1 MNKLLKLSGLTFI
14 SVLLLCCK
22 STEEIT
28 QYNPPFKVLEATY
41 SERIENDNE
50 NRVTIN
56 IKIDNPEIKLDSVYF
71 RNMKSL
77 LNRTTNTSEEKY
89 EGHFLISNTT
99 KDIILHSDAEKEF
112 GNRVP
117 DISQKIPFQLEKYQ
131 AVVSY
136 VYKNN
141 TMHSKIMKLTKN

>member
-22 STEEIT
+22 STQEIT
-28 QYNPPFKVLEATY
+28 QNNPPFKVLEATY
-41 SERIENDNE
+41 SERIENGNE
-50 NRVTIN
+50 NIVIVN
-56 IKIDNPEIKLDSVYF
+56 IKIDNPEIQLDSVYF
-71 RNMKSL
+71 RNMKSSL
-77 LNRTTNTSEEKY
+77 IGSSKNSEEKY

-117 DISQKIPFQLEKYQ
+117 DISQKIPFQLEKDQ

-136 VYKNN
+136 VYKKN
-141 TMHSKIMKLTKN
+141 TMYFKIMKLTKN